1 MIVQR
6 YNIFFTSPFFSYLC
20 GSETKLC
27 IYYIQMNITI
37 IANGSFPT
45 LSSVLSCLGEAD
57 RVVCCDGAL
66 EKYLQW
72 VRRQNPR
79 PVQQVAVVGDGDSLS
94 PALLNEALHEGLPIS
109 HQQISEQESNDL
121 SKAVRY
127 AAEHTHHLNEPIH
140 VSILGATGKRE
151 DHTLGNIALLAY
163 YSEHYPLMQFA
174 MVSDYGTFYPVNG
187 LRRFPSY
194 PGQQVSLFALRSDI
208 PISVKG
214 LKYPIENRCLE
225 WLWQGTLN
233 ESLGDS
239 FEVKGERVIVFQKR

>member
-1 MIVQR
+1 
-6 YNIFFTSPFFSYLC
+6 
-20 GSETKLC
+20 
-27 IYYIQMNITI
+27 MNITI

-45 LSSVLSCLGEAD
+45 LPSVLSCLGEAD

-66 EKYLQW
+66 EKYLPW

-127 AAEHTHHLNEPIH
+127 AAEHTHHLNEPIY

-174 MVSDYGTFYPVNG
+174 MVGDYGTFYPVNG

-208 PISVKG
+208 TISVKG